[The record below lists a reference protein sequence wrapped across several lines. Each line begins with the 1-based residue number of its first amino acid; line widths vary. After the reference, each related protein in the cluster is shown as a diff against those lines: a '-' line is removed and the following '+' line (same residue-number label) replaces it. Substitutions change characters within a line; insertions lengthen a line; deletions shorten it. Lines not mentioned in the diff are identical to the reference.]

1 MCMNDYGDL
10 VNWLALHLKFGNDH
24 ILASWGGGLFH
35 HVGAYLLL
43 FCPPSTKIS
52 GGTHDW

>member
-10 VNWLALHLKFGNDH
+10 VNWLALHLKFGYDH
-24 ILASWGGGLFH
+24 ILASWGGLFH